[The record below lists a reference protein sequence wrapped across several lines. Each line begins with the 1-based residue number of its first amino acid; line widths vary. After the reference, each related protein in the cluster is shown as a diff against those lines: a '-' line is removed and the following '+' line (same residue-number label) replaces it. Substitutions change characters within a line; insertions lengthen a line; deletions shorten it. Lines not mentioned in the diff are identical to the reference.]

1 MRKFRK
7 VMVAFDR
14 SEHSADALKYAA
26 QLVKDLDAE
35 LSVVSVINQRD
46 IDAVEK
52 VAAEYQNVS
61 VEHYVSIQ
69 KDERTEEIRKALA
82 NTAHADIPFKSVF
95 RIGVPFIELVQAIK
109 DEGADLM
116 VMGSKGRSNLSGVL
130 FGTTAE
136 KMFRRC
142 PVPLLSIRER
152 S

>member
-52 VAAEYQNVS
+52 
-61 VEHYVSIQ
+61 
-69 KDERTEEIRKALA
+69 
-82 NTAHADIPFKSVF
+82 
-95 RIGVPFIELVQAIK
+95 
-109 DEGADLM
+109 
-116 VMGSKGRSNLSGVL
+116 
-130 FGTTAE
+130 
-136 KMFRRC
+136 
-142 PVPLLSIRER
+142 
-152 S
+152 

>member
-14 SEHSADALKYAA
+14 SEHSAEALKYAA
-26 QLVKDLDAE
+26 QLVKDLNAE

-52 VAAEYQNVS
+52 IAEEYRNVS
-61 VEHYVSIQ
+61 VEHYVNIQ
-69 KDERTEEIRKALA
+69 KDDRKEEIRKALA
-82 NTAHADIPFKSVF
+82 DTVNADIPFKAVF

-116 VMGSKGRSNLSGVL
+116 VMGSKGRSNLAGVL

-142 PVPLLSIRER
+142 PVPLLSIRG
-152 S
+152 